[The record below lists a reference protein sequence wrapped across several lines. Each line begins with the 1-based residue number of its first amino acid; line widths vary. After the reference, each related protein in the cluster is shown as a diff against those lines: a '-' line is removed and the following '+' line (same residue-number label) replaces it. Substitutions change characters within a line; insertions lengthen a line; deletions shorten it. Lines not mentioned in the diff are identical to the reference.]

1 MTSLITY
8 ETIRAAHRA
17 EKSEQLQKLPDGFF
31 SAVRAWFEY
40 KQSKK
45 DSISLLEIDNAKRL
59 LDDLMNRRQ
68 RKIVISA
75 LHTIRGDM
83 PPEGL
88 AEDEQ
93 KFFDSIVLMFRGFR
107 QDMKERLM
115 SYDAV
120 AEEKIMEVRQTLD
133 ELKKP
138 DKLEEAW
145 EHPEKV
151 AAEKPLNNNNNVK
164 ILNDLPAFVGPDSV
178 NYGPFKSGETA
189 HLPDDVAKRLAG
201 SGAIEMIK

>member
-17 EKSEQLQKLPDGFF
+17 EKSEQLQKLPEGFF

-40 KQSKK
+40 KQSKR

-59 LDDLMNRRQ
+59 LDDLVNRRQ
-68 RKIVISA
+68 RKVVISA

-120 AEEKIMEVRQTLD
+120 AEEKIQEVRQTLA

-138 DKLEEAW
+138 EKLEEAW
-145 EHPEKV
+145 QHPEKV
-151 AAEKPLNNNNNVK
+151 AAEKPLNNNNVK
-164 ILNDLPAFVGPDSV
+164 ILSDLPAFVGPDNMS
-178 NYGPFKSGETA
+178 YGPFKPGDAA
-189 HLPDDVAKRLAG
+189 HLPDEIAKKLAG
-201 SGAIEMIK
+201 SGALEMIK